1 MNWQESIEY
10 IRDAKDNNRLVIFI
24 GAGVSMNSSLP
35 SWYGLIQK
43 IADELGYSK
52 CNPSCQDCTK
62 SGCSAKDE
70 FSQEDFLK
78 IPEYYYSTVD
88 EKTYDTFI
96 QNHFLPMPKPNAIDE
111 LIIDLLPHHIIT
123 TNYDTLLEDV
133 KSNNT
138 NLYSVITQD
147 LDLLSKTNDQYII
160 KMHGDIHVS
169 KSIVLKES
177 DYTTYE
183 SVHPLIST
191 FIRSLLINHS
201 FLFVGYS
208 LNDYNLRI
216 IMGWINYYVKFHQIK
231 ERPHSFLLTDKK
243 LDKFEIN
250 RLESQ
255 QIFPICTREMPEAV
269 IKAAQVPSSL
279 THEVGAQPSKS

>member
-1 MNWQESIEY
+1 MKPIYKEVKMNWQESIEY
-10 IRDAKDNNRLVIFI
+10 IRNAKDNNRLVIFV

-62 SGCSAKDE
+62 SSCSAKDE

-78 IPEYYYSTVD
+78 IPEYYY
-88 EKTYDTFI
+88 
-96 QNHFLPMPKPNAIDE
+96 NAIDE

-216 IMGWINYYVKFHQIK
+216 IMGWINQI
-231 ERPHSFLLTDKK
+231 
-243 LDKFEIN
+243 
-250 RLESQ
+250 
-255 QIFPICTREMPEAV
+255 
-269 IKAAQVPSSL
+269 SSNKRK
-279 THEVGAQPSKS
+279 TA